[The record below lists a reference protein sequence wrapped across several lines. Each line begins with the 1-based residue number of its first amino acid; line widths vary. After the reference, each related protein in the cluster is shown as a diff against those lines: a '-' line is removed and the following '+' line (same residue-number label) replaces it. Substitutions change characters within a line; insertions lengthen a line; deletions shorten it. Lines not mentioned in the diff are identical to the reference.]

1 VTEKPTVLVVDDDEL
16 MRWLMEEALGG
27 SFRVV
32 LAESGE
38 AALALARTACPK
50 AVVLDVDLPGI
61 SGFETCRQLKAS
73 DATAQVPVVFVSGSE
88 SAEDPQPGAC
98 RWWRGSSGEAGAAG
112 NPAGETGADDEALR
126 LSGAGPVT
134 PGGMTEAYLRNGS
147 QAKFFAAKSQFARLL
162 RKASTNFGRR
172 LR

>member
-38 AALALARTACPK
+38 DALALARTACPK

-88 SAEDPQPGAC
+88 SAEDRSQAL
-98 RWWRGSSGEAGAAG
+98 AAG
-112 NPAGETGADDEALR
+112 GEDL
-126 LSGAGPVT
+126 LVKPV
-134 PGGMTEAYLRNGS
+134 PPEIL
-147 QAKFFAAKSQFARLL
+147 QAKLAQMMKR
-162 RKASTNFGRR
+162 
-172 LR
+172 